1 MNALTGLLS
10 AAIDRNDVAQYVDS
24 LFLVYLILIFI
35 RIVLSWVV
43 MFRGSLPYSRP
54 LRVVTDFIEQVVDP
68 YLNLFR
74 RVLPPIGGGRM
85 ALDLSPIIG
94 VLVLILAQGIIVGLI
109 NE

>member
-1 MNALTGLLS
+1 MSNLLTALT
-10 AAIDRNDVAQYVDS
+10 RNDIAQYVDS
-24 LFLVYLILIFI
+24 LFVVYIILIFA

-43 MFRGSLPYSRP
+43 AFRGSLPYNRA
-54 LRVVTDFIEQVVDP
+54 LRVVTDFIESVVDP

-74 RVLPPIGGGRM
+74 RLLPPIGGSRM

-94 VLVLILAQGIIVGLI
+94 VIVLIILQGIVVGLI

>member
-1 MNALTGLLS
+1 MSTIAGLLT

-24 LFLVYLILIFI
+24 LFLVYLIMIFI
-35 RIVLSWVV
+35 RIVISWVV
-43 MFRGSLPYSRP
+43 MFRGSLPYNRP
-54 LRVVTDFIEQVVDP
+54 LRAVTDFIEQCVDP

-74 RVLPPIGGGRM
+74 RVLPPMGGGRM

-94 VLVLILAQGIIVGLI
+94 VLVLILVQGIVVNLI